1 MSKSFKKFRNRW
13 DDEDEEVEKDR
24 RLEDRRNKRRE
35 KNNDKFS
42 AIEKDQGDEDR

>member
-13 DDEDEEVEKDR
+13 DDEDDYDTEKDR

-35 KNNDKFS
+35 KDKDRFGKF
-42 AIEKDQGDEDR
+42 EKDDEE